1 MRGEGRAAGNQ
12 GQGTRVLAKHFSV
25 NNIYIYIWE
34 PEGISEREAAAYLR
48 ILVGSSIYLLKCKI
62 KSCWISRI
70 SKSSRPHLQAS
81 KPADACHSV
90 PSPLDS
96 NFDLRSRDRERG
108 RANGSNL
115 QATFARRVART
126 NTSALI
132 SSIANLRD
140 ILTKSYVACT
150 MPHVISENE
159 SESSGGGMAARRQPR
174 PPPGPPPPLPTARQR
189 IDNVDTLLNHIRQKS
204 KENLVRRA
212 SALPEMRG
220 RSAGFVDQLGKC
232 TDRYQL
238 FNAKCSCAWCIRCT
252 DNSYLTIYSAFSQQ
266 PASRGVSQV
275 HSPQGQEKRLGQHL
289 AQSLQRSR
297 CYLALPFVGYS

>member
-1 MRGEGRAAGNQ
+1 
-12 GQGTRVLAKHFSV
+12 
-25 NNIYIYIWE
+25 
-34 PEGISEREAAAYLR
+34 
-48 ILVGSSIYLLKCKI
+48 
-62 KSCWISRI
+62 
-70 SKSSRPHLQAS
+70 
-81 KPADACHSV
+81 
-90 PSPLDS
+90 
-96 NFDLRSRDRERG
+96 
-108 RANGSNL
+108 
-115 QATFARRVART
+115 
-126 NTSALI
+126 
-132 SSIANLRD
+132 
-140 ILTKSYVACT
+140 

-204 KENLVRRA
+204 TENLVHRA

-275 HSPQGQEKRLGQHL
+275 HSSQTKREDLDATVLSPSGEVDAIWHCHL
-289 AQSLQRSR
+289 LDTRDYMSACTYLLSRDDMIHHDPDGGDDAAAQKRRLSR
-297 CYLALPFVGYS
+297 TREDYREIFGYLPSSYFWG